1 MDKSGEGALPE
12 GRDWRDAALQGVQAE
27 IDACLDDLARLQAHL
42 AVLREFQGSL
52 MRVVE
57 VPKRGASGLPGD
69 RQAGGETAAD
79 ADPTRP
85 ATTSA
90 LIREGARRV
99 LEETGRPMNRAELL
113 EALRGRGVEVKATDP
128 ARAVGRVL
136 WRSEEFVH
144 LDGGYWLAA
153 VPVPDDGVGA

>member
-1 MDKSGEGALPE
+1 MDNSGDGALPE
-12 GRDWRDAALQGVQAE
+12 GRDWRDAALRGVQAE
-27 IDACLDDLARLQAHL
+27 IDACLDDLAKLQAHL
-42 AVLREFQGSL
+42 AALKEFQRSL

-57 VPKRGASGLPGD
+57 APKPVASVSSD
-69 RQAGGETAAD
+69 HRR
-79 ADPTRP
+79 ADPATGVTASQARP

-90 LIREGARRV
+90 LIREGARKV
-99 LEETGRPMNRAELL
+99 LRETGRPMNRAELL

-144 LDGGYWLAA
+144 LDDGYWLAA
-153 VPVPDDGVGA
+153 VPVPDGGVDA